1 MVTALNDKV
10 IGIGNDMAHFARR
23 HVAHRSDLLT
33 VEGFPFDIWNAMA
46 EQKLL
51 GVGTSEYYG
60 GTGGTYLAI
69 SVAGQALMRHG
80 YNMGLSLSWLIHN
93 VVSRFAIAGLGSD
106 RQQEEYLPDLAEG
119 IKTASIAISEPEAR
133 AHPKYLTTSA
143 SYKDGYFLLNGI
155 KSFLTNGTIADFYVI
170 LAITGIENDRKRYSA
185 FIVPRT
191 TKGLSITK
199 ELHFDFLRPSPHCEI
214 TLTDCPVPTSN
225 MLGEQGTAYA
235 TLAKPFREVEET
247 CFMGPIV
254 GGLERQLE
262 LLINLIRQSKISRT
276 DQLKSS
282 MGELRFHID
291 SLRVIA
297 YEAARMLDSGIAHPE
312 FPSLLLYFRNMSGRF
327 QSFLKTIMTDWGI
340 RKDRDLSI
348 ITNDLIHTIDI
359 AKYVA
364 QIKQQQLGETLLSER
379 KIHDTNAK

>member
-1 MVTALNDKV
+1 L
-10 IGIGNDMAHFARR
+10 
-23 HVAHRSDLLT
+23 
-33 VEGFPFDIWNAMA
+33 
-46 EQKLL
+46 
-51 GVGTSEYYG
+51 
-60 GTGGTYLAI
+60 
-69 SVAGQALMRHG
+69 
-80 YNMGLSLSWLIHN
+80 
-93 VVSRFAIAGLGSD
+93 
-106 RQQEEYLPDLAEG
+106 
-119 IKTASIAISEPEAR
+119 
-133 AHPKYLTTSA
+133 
-143 SYKDGYFLLNGI
+143 
-155 KSFLTNGTIADFYVI
+155 
-170 LAITGIENDRKRYSA
+170 
-185 FIVPRT
+185 
-191 TKGLSITK
+191 
-199 ELHFDFLRPSPHCEI
+199 
-214 TLTDCPVPTSN
+214 
-225 MLGEQGTAYA
+225 
-235 TLAKPFREVEET
+235 REVEET

-282 MGELRFHID
+282 IGELRFHID